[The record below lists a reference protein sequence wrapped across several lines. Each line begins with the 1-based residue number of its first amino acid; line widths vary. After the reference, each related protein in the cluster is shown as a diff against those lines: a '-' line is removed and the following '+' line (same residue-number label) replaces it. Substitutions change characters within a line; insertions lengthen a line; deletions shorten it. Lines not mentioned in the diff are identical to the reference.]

1 MGLVTMKESLQGV
14 EKKKKK
20 KGVIRTGTGTGIGIV
35 LVKRIGIG
43 RKAGTRTGR
52 KAGTWTGRKAGTGT
66 GIGKR
71 TEKKIAIIE
80 IAIGNVVGNT
90 VRGGE
95 IGMTMITTEAETMIG
110 N

>member
-20 KGVIRTGTGTGIGIV
+20 KGVIRTGTGIV

>member
-20 KGVIRTGTGTGIGIV
+20 KGVIRTGTGIV

-43 RKAGTRTGR
+43 RKVGTGTGI
-52 KAGTWTGRKAGTGT
+52 KAGTGTGRKAGTGT
-66 GIGKR
+66 GIGKRKR

>member
-20 KGVIRTGTGTGIGIV
+20 KGVIRTGTGTGIGNV
-35 LVKRIGIG
+35 LVKRIRIG
-43 RKAGTRTGR
+43 RKAGTG
-52 KAGTWTGRKAGTGT
+52 TGRKAGTGT

-80 IAIGNVVGNT
+80 IAIGNVVGNA

>member
-20 KGVIRTGTGTGIGIV
+20 KGVIRTGTGIV

-43 RKAGTRTGR
+43 RKVGTGTGI
-52 KAGTWTGRKAGTGT
+52 KAGTGTGRKAGTGT

>member
-1 MGLVTMKESLQGV
+1 MGLVTMKEGPQGV

-80 IAIGNVVGNT
+80 IAIGNVVGNA

>member
-1 MGLVTMKESLQGV
+1 MGLVTMKEGPQGV

-20 KGVIRTGTGTGIGIV
+20 KGVIGTGIGIV

-43 RKAGTRTGR
+43 RKV
-52 KAGTWTGRKAGTGT
+52 GTWTGRKAGRKA

-80 IAIGNVVGNT
+80 IAIGNVVGNA

>member
-20 KGVIRTGTGTGIGIV
+20 KGVIGTGIGIGIV

-43 RKAGTRTGR
+43 RKV
-52 KAGTWTGRKAGTGT
+52 GTWTGRKA

-80 IAIGNVVGNT
+80 IAIGNVVGNA

>member
-1 MGLVTMKESLQGV
+1 MGLVTMKEGPQGV

-20 KGVIRTGTGTGIGIV
+20 KGVIRTGTGIV

-43 RKAGTRTGR
+43 RKVGTGTGI
-52 KAGTWTGRKAGTGT
+52 KAGTGTGRKAGTGT

-80 IAIGNVVGNT
+80 IAIGNVVGNA